1 MLVII
6 FFRGVWNGWVLIPAQ
21 ILLFV
26 IKMKTGIVGK
36 AVKLVKKQEI
46 RFSFPVLNVA
56 NLLVSYVTQIQLLV
70 LKELK
75 EREVIQVL
83 KERLDPQVQVELMEQ
98 KVLRELQVR

>member
-1 MLVII
+1 
-6 FFRGVWNGWVLIPAQ
+6 
-21 ILLFV
+21 
-26 IKMKTGIVGK
+26 MKTEIVGK

-46 RFSFPVLNVA
+46 PFSSPAVRVT
-56 NLLVSYVTQIQLLV
+56 NLLVIYVTQIQLLV